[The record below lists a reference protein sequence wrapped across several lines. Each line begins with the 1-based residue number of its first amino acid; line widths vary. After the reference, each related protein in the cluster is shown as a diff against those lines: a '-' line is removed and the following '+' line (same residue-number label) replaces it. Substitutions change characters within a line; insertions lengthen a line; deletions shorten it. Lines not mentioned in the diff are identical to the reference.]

1 MSASNMSKRSPR
13 VRIEPRKN
21 PTQARSVDTV
31 EAILEAAARILE
43 DKGFEGYNTNEVAS
57 QAGVSIGSLYQYFPN
72 KDAIT
77 RSLIQRE
84 EAPLKA
90 AFADARNAPNTREGL
105 LRFIRAAVSHQLRR
119 PALARLLD
127 FEEARLPHSSEAGD
141 IREIAC
147 DSLEELLAKGGVT
160 RTAPMRLS
168 VKDVLA
174 IVRGMV
180 DDAGERGERN
190 SRSLEARV
198 TSAVFGYLR
207 ESKVIKL

>member
-1 MSASNMSKRSPR
+1 MSKRPPKA
-13 VRIEPRKN
+13 RIEPRKN
-21 PTQARSVDTV
+21 PTQARSADTV

-57 QAGVSIGSLYQYFPN
+57 RAGVSIGSLYQYFPN

-77 RSLIQRE
+77 RSLIERE

-90 AFADARNAPNTREGL
+90 EFADVRNAPNTREGL
-105 LRFIRAAVSHQLRR
+105 LRFIRAAVSHQLHR

-127 FEEARLPHSSEAGD
+127 FEEERLPHSSEVGH

-147 DSLEELLAKGGVT
+147 DSLEELLAKGGVA

-190 SRSLEARV
+190 SKSLEARV
-198 TSAVFGYLR
+198 ASAVFGYLR
-207 ESKVIKL
+207 DSKVIKL